1 MSVPHSFWTLGLVRD
16 AVPWEALPLT
26 GLAGSSIP
34 VDTTASHSYGDLRN
48 LFSGSHADIRSGSK
62 HRTNLSHVV
71 LYFDLPNDMV
81 ANRGMAYVTF
91 LFCSHYPRI
100 GPFADSTSDNRTLHR
115 TPHRT
120 IPASDPIAD
129 RTSDNR
135 TSHRTLHPTI
145 GPHIHG
151 VPLPELIIPAGSLK
165 SMGGVP

>member
-1 MSVPHSFWTLGLVRD
+1 MVSNPIDQRTSSNLDARLTPSTSEHSTWL
-16 AVPWEALPLT
+16 
-26 GLAGSSIP
+26 
-34 VDTTASHSYGDLRN
+34 

-100 GPFADSTSDNRTLHR
+100 GPFADSTSNNRTLHR